1 MRRLM
6 MLVCSVCAMAAPLWA
21 DQPTVRVAPLHLE
34 GPRELNDQTKSAVIR
49 DYLQAWQSMSN
60 ALSQNNPA
68 LLDRDFVGTAKD
80 KLTGT
85 VHDQV
90 TTGISTR
97 YLDKSHNLQIT
108 FYSPEGLSVQLVD
121 NVEYEVQVIDHG
133 KTQAVQT
140 AHARYVVVMT
150 PAEVR
155 WRVRVFQ
162 GQPDQ
167 QIGKAN

>member
-1 MRRLM
+1 MRKLTRVL
-6 MLVCSVCAMAAPLWA
+6 CSVFALTLPLGA
-21 DQPTVRVAPLHLE
+21 SQPIVHVEPGELQ
-34 GPRELNDQTKSAVIR
+34 GPRALQDQTTAAVVR
-49 DYLQAWQSMSN
+49 DYLQAWQSVSA
-60 ALSQNNPA
+60 ALQQNRPE

-80 KLTGT
+80 KLLDTI
-85 VHDQV
+85 HDQV

-97 YLDKSHNLQIT
+97 YLDRSHDLQIV

-121 NVEYEVQVIDHG
+121 NVEYEVQILDHG
-133 KTQAVQT
+133 KIQATQT

-162 GQPDQ
+162 GQSE
-167 QIGKAN
+167 

>member
-1 MRRLM
+1 MRA
-6 MLVCSVCAMAAPLWA
+6 LVILVSSVCAMAIPLKA
-21 DQPTVRVAPLHLE
+21 DQPTVHVAPLHLD
-34 GPRELNDQTKSAVIR
+34 GPRELNDQTKSAVVR
-49 DYLQAWQSMSN
+49 DYLQAWQSMRN
-60 ALSQNNPA
+60 ALEHNNAA

-80 KLTGT
+80 KLTDT

-97 YLDKSHNLQIT
+97 YLDKTHDLQIT

-121 NVEYEVQVIDHG
+121 TVEYEVQIVDHG
-133 KTQAVQT
+133 KALAPQT

-155 WRVRVFQ
+155 WRVRIFQ
-162 GQPDQ
+162 GEPD
-167 QIGKAN
+167 